1 MPRAFR
7 FVGIFLCISGLIL
20 GIFRFKYGFK
30 PESLE
35 IKTFALYSSYLG
47 NKFLEFTR
55 NNMSEELTGF
65 LIISGLFLIAFSR
78 EKDENERIDR
88 IRLRSFLIAAYINF
102 LFILFS
108 LIFTYGFAFIYMLM
122 LNLGIG
128 LLAYMIT
135 FRILILKNRP
145 GIAE

>member
-30 PESLE
+30 PDSLE
-35 IKTFALYSSYLG
+35 IKTFALFSSYLE

-55 NNMSEELTGF
+55 NNMSEEITGF
-65 LIISGLFLIAFSR
+65 LIISGLFLFAFSR
-78 EKDENERIDR
+78 EKDENELVDR
-88 IRLRSFLIAAYINF
+88 IRLRAFLIATYTNF

-122 LNLGIG
+122 VNMGMG
-128 LLAYMIT
+128 LFAYIVT
-135 FRILILKNRP
+135 FRILMLKNHRV
-145 GIAE
+145 AH

>member
-35 IKTFALYSSYLG
+35 INTFALYSSYLE
-47 NKFLEFTR
+47 NKFLEFIR
-55 NNMSEELTGF
+55 NNMSEEITAF
-65 LIISGLFLIAFSR
+65 LIISGLFMISFSR
-78 EKDENERIDR
+78 EKDENELTDK
-88 IRLRSFLIAAYINF
+88 IRLRSFLIAAYVNF
-102 LFILFS
+102 LFILVS

-122 LNLGIG
+122 VNMGMG
-128 LLAYMIT
+128 LFAYIIT
-135 FRILILKNRP
+135 FRILIFKNHK
-145 GIAE
+145 AAH